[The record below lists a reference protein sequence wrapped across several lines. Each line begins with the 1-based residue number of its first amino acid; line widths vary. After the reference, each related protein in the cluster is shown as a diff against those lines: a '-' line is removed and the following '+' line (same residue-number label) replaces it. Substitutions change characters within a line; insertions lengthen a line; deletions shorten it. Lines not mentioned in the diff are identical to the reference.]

1 MDPLLQG
8 LDKRMR
14 EGKGEVR
21 GDPDSSKSVL
31 TCTETGTAGRGPGL
45 GSSPRFVLGHV
56 NFEENAELSK
66 R

>member
-1 MDPLLQG
+1 MDPPLRD

-14 EGKGEVR
+14 EGKGEAR
-21 GDPDSSKSVL
+21 GDPDLFKSVV
-31 TCTETGTAGRGPGL
+31 TCTETGSAGRGPGL
-45 GSSPRFVLGHV
+45 GSSLRFVLGHV